1 MAEAAVRDKV
11 MPLPEAVRK
20 YVRDGIR
27 LRSCGIGLRKPFGF
41 TYEIIRQKVKNLTF
55 ILSGWTEDA
64 DMFLGTGQ
72 LAKLEGSYLGLEAFG
87 LANNYRRAMEKGV
100 PRRPMI
106 EEYSN
111 FGMTMRF
118 VAASMGLPFMPIRSH
133 LGSDLLRVESFRHPK
148 AVVMDDP
155 FGSRA
160 KVALLPA
167 CPADVAIIHAQR
179 ADAEGNIQVW
189 GQLGDD
195 MWGTMSGKTILASV
209 EEVVDSDVVRRD
221 PNRTLIPAFRVSA
234 IVPLPFGAHPYQCQG
249 YYDLD
254 AAFRK
259 MYADVSRTR
268 EGFLQFLDEWVYGP
282 GSHEAYL
289 AKLGKD
295 RLEKLKA
302 KPMYCDPVNY
312 GY

>member
-1 MAEAAVRDKV
+1 MAEAEVHGKV
-11 MPLPEAVRK
+11 MPVAEAVRK
-20 YVRDGIR
+20 YVKDGIR
-27 LRSCGIGLRKPFGF
+27 LRSGGIGLRKPFAF
-41 TYEIIRQKVKNLTF
+41 TYEIMRQRVKDLTF
-55 ILSGWTEDA
+55 LLSGWTEDA
-64 DMFLGTGQ
+64 DMLLGTGQ

-100 PRRPMI
+100 PRRPVI

-118 VAASMGLPFMPIRSH
+118 MAEAMGLPFMPIRSH

-148 AVVMDDP
+148 AHVMDDP
-155 FGSRA
+155 FGSGA

-167 CPADVAIIHAQR
+167 CPADVALVHAQR
-179 ADAEGNIQVW
+179 ADADGNVQVW

-195 MWGTMSGKTILASV
+195 LWGTLSGKQIVASV

-221 PNRTLIPAFRVSA
+221 PNRTMVPAFRVTA
-234 IVPLPFGAHPYQCQG
+234 IVPAPFGAHPYQCQG

-259 MYADVSRTR
+259 MYADMARTR
-268 EGFLQFLDEWVYGP
+268 EGFEAFLEEWVYGVD
-282 GSHEAYL
+282 GHDAYL
-289 AKLGKD
+289 RKLGEE
-295 RLEKLKA
+295 RLGKLRA
-302 KPMYCDPVNY
+302 KKILSDPVSY